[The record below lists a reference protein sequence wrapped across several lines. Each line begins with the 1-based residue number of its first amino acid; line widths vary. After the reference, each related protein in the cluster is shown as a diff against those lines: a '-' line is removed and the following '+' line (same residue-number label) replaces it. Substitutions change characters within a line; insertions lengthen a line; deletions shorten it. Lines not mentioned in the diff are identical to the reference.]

1 MDYQHRQRGGRKTI
15 RFLSNLPLITQ
26 AQGTLVGT
34 LLYGNAGTEISFDDR
49 ALAHLQIVI
58 TAKLRRREGFV
69 FTWTNAPGAGSG
81 RSAIWLDP
89 SSTLF
94 FRYFG
99 SKPPIINRDWIEVLA
114 ATSNTPTGLVF
125 TPEPGTS

>member
-1 MDYQHRQRGGRKTI
+1 M
-15 RFLSNLPLITQ
+15 
-26 AQGTLVGT
+26 GT
-34 LLYGNAGTEISFDDR
+34 LLYGNSGMEIAFDDR

-69 FTWTNAPGAGSG
+69 FSWTSAPGAGSG

-99 SKPPIINRDWIEVLA
+99 SRPPAINREWIEVLA
-114 ATSNTPTGLVF
+114 ASSNNPGGLVF
-125 TPEPGTS
+125 TAEPESSSEGTPSRS

>member
-1 MDYQHRQRGGRKTI
+1 M
-15 RFLSNLPLITQ
+15 
-26 AQGTLVGT
+26 GT
-34 LLYGNAGTEISFDDR
+34 LLYGHSGTEIAFDDR

-69 FTWTNAPGAGSG
+69 FSWTGAPGSGNG

-94 FRYFG
+94 FRYLG
-99 SKPPIINRDWIEVLA
+99 SRPPVINREWIEVLA
-114 ATSNTPTGLVF
+114 ASSNNPGGLVF
-125 TPEPGTS
+125 TTEPEPSTDTSSAR

>member
-1 MDYQHRQRGGRKTI
+1 M
-15 RFLSNLPLITQ
+15 
-26 AQGTLVGT
+26 GT
-34 LLYGNAGTEISFDDR
+34 LLYGSAGTEISFDDR

-69 FTWTNAPGAGSG
+69 FSWTSSPGAGSG

-99 SKPPIINRDWIEVLA
+99 SRPPAINREWIEVLA
-114 ATSNTPTGLVF
+114 ASSNNAGGLVF
-125 TPEPGTS
+125 TAEPESAREGAPSRS

>member
-1 MDYQHRQRGGRKTI
+1 M
-15 RFLSNLPLITQ
+15 
-26 AQGTLVGT
+26 GT
-34 LLYGNAGTEISFDDR
+34 LLYGTSGTEIAFDDR

-58 TAKLRRREGFV
+58 TAKLRRREGFI
-69 FTWTNAPGAGSG
+69 FSWTSAPGAGSG

-99 SKPPIINRDWIEVLA
+99 SRPPIINREWIEVLA
-114 ATSNTPTGLVF
+114 ASSNNPGGLVF
-125 TPEPGTS
+125 TVEPESSTEATPSRS